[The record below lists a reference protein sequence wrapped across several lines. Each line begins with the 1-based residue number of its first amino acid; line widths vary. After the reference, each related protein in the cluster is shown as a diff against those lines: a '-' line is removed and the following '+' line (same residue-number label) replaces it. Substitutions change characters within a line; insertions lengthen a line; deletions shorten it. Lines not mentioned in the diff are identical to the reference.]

1 MKHKMTL
8 FVSPWAL
15 FATAFGVAAILLWN
29 VINARLDQDIFF
41 QDRGEI
47 TETPAD
53 LELPYEEIS
62 LETEDGIKLHAWFI
76 PGDGPYGIVIAPG
89 YTDSMSVV
97 LKYAPFLHE
106 AGYQLL
112 LFDPR
117 GQGLSEG
124 ALYAFGSFEPE
135 DIEAGM
141 NYLRNIRQVEHV
153 ALFGHSNGAT
163 ATLIA
168 AAQHPYPEV
177 FAVVVDSPFANL
189 RLASQSPEYRDPF
202 LEAFFPLYTAIAQ
215 ARLGFD
221 LFRKTNALAVVDR
234 VSHVLFIHG
243 TADTKIAFFNS
254 ELLYERAQDPKALW
268 LVEGVGHVKALDS
281 DINSYAVK
289 VLGFL
294 NQFKP

>member
-1 MKHKMTL
+1 MERKTAL
-8 FVSPWAL
+8 FVSPWTLLA
-15 FATAFGVAAILLWN
+15 AAFSVTAILLWN

-41 QDRGEI
+41 QDRGKI
-47 TETPAD
+47 TQTPAD
-53 LELPYEEIS
+53 FELPYEELS
-62 LETEDGIKLHAWFI
+62 LETADGIKLHAWFI
-76 PGDGPYGIVIAPG
+76 PGAGPYGVVIAPG

-124 ALYAFGSFEPE
+124 ELYAFGSFEPK

-141 NYLRNIRQVEHV
+141 NYLRSIRQVEHI

-189 RLASQSPEYRDPF
+189 KLASQSPEYRDPF
-202 LEAFFPLYTAIAQ
+202 LEVFFPLYATVAQ
-215 ARLGFD
+215 VRLGFD
-221 LFRKTNALAVVDR
+221 LFRKTNALAVVSR

-243 TADTKIAFFNS
+243 TADTKVTFFNS
-254 ELLYERAQDPKALW
+254 ELLYEHAQEPKTLW
-268 LVEGVGHVKALDS
+268 LVEGVEHVKALDV
-281 DINSYAVK
+281 DINLYGVK
-289 VLGFL
+289 VLSLL